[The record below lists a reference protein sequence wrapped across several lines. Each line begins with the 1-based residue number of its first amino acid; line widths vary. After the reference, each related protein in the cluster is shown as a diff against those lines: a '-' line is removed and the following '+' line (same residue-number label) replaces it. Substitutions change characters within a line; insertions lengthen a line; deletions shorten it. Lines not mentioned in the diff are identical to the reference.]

1 MKKIVSFL
9 ILLFLIGCVDSTSD
23 STEQQYSLKL
33 SRKDLTKL
41 FKGQEL
47 YAIRGIKS
55 SFEGINVR
63 VRSIKSGKD
72 DIMLLDFNKNY
83 YKGANQILLSSN
95 TDIYQISESF
105 KNFINTHKLAWQ
117 KIEFGEIEFKGN
129 LKKKFTL
136 IDIPNKESI
145 EFGGSRFLQKI
156 TYNSKL
162 KSFVVEES
170 ETLKKV
176 DYLSCYDYDY
186 NSLVLIS
193 KFFSKTKMRLNSF
206 EGIKLVLNP
215 VVNKI
220 QLLIDFTEVT
230 STKKS
235 LSFNEYLQLLN
246 RFRPINNKKLSKALQ
261 SFNSTINEIQL
272 KEVNYQGVVNIYEN
286 IELNNVKLIVEKGT
300 NINFY
305 NNAKLMVNN
314 SEVHFNG
321 VKENQIM
328 IHGNGNNSIFF
339 NELKTSNFTSVVFSG
354 LSNYNDDCKS
364 LPSAVTF
371 YNSKVDLKDCT
382 FKDNRIGD
390 DILNVFQSEFTIEGC
405 EFLNVFSDAVDSDFS
420 NGTITN
426 TIFEEI
432 GNDGVDCSGS
442 VVTIDNSQFYKVSD
456 KAISAGENS
465 TMTVRNSSIKDSAI
479 GFVSKDGSKL
489 QISGVH
495 VLDNNDLD
503 FAVFTKKIF
512 YDKPILS
519 INSSLNSFSYLIEK
533 RSEIQSK
540 DSVKSLIYTQNVES
554 KLYGKEYGK
563 SSK

>member
-1 MKKIVSFL
+1 MKKVVSFL
-9 ILLFLIGCVDSTSD
+9 VLLFLIGCVDSTLD
-23 STEQQYSLKL
+23 STENQYSLKL

-47 YAIRGIKS
+47 YAIRGVKS
-55 SFEGINVR
+55 NFEDTNVR
-63 VRSIKSGKD
+63 VRSIKSKND

-83 YKGANQILLSSN
+83 YKGANQILLHSN

-105 KNFINTHKLAWQ
+105 KHFIDKHKLAWQ
-117 KIEFGEIEFKGN
+117 KIQIGEIQFKGN

-145 EFGGSRFLQKI
+145 EFGGNRFLQKI

-186 NSLVLIS
+186 NSLVLVS
-193 KFFSKTKMRLNSF
+193 EFFSKTELRLNSF
-206 EGIKLVLNP
+206 EAIKLVLNP

-220 QLLIDFTEVT
+220 QLLIDFTEVK
-230 STKKS
+230 SAKKS
-235 LSFNEYLQLLN
+235 LNFNEYLQILN
-246 RFRPINNKKLSKALQ
+246 QFRPINNKKLNKALQ
-261 SFNSTINEIQL
+261 SFNSPIGKVQL
-272 KEVNYQGVVNIYEN
+272 KEITYQGVVNIYEN
-286 IELNNVKLIVEKGT
+286 IELNNVKLFVEKGT
-300 NINFY
+300 TINFY
-305 NNAKLMVNN
+305 NDAKLIVNN
-314 SEVHFNG
+314 SEVYFNG
-321 VKENQIM
+321 VKERQIS

-339 NELKTSNFTSVVFSG
+339 NELKASNFTSVVFSG
-354 LSNYNDDCKS
+354 LSNYNDGCKS

-382 FKDNRIGD
+382 FKNNKVGD
-390 DILNVFQSEFTIEGC
+390 DILNVFQSEFTIDNC
-405 EFLNVFSDAVDSDFS
+405 NFLNVFSDAIDSDFS
-420 NGTITN
+420 TGSITN

-465 TMTVRNSSIKDSAI
+465 IMTVRNSSIKDSAI

-489 QISGVH
+489 NISGTSKLVS
-495 VLDNNDLD
+495 NDLD

-512 YDKPILS
+512 YDKPQLNIS
-519 INSSLNSFSYLIEK
+519 SSLNSFSYLIEK
-533 RSEIQSK
+533 RSEIESL
-540 DSVKSLIYTQNVES
+540 DVAKSLIYTQNVES